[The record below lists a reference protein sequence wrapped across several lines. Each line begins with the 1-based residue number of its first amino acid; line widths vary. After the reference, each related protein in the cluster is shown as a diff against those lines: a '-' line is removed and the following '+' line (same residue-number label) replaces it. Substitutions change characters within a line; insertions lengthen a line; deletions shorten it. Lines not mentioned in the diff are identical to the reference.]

1 MILHRISRI
10 WIGIFLFVLAAG
22 LAPRPANGQATV
34 VEGLI
39 RSTNDNHPVEF
50 ALVFL
55 DEIRRSATSDFQGRF
70 SIAHVPAGTHT
81 LHVSR
86 IGFEGLTREIQV
98 AGEDTL
104 RITLFMDP
112 EVIVHDEVVVEGAR
126 SVGEAIITEQE
137 MRGEQLRE
145 HLGTTIAETLNDL
158 PGLSMRSM
166 GPAPSRPVLRG
177 LGGERLLVLENGS
190 RTGDLSQTSSDH
202 ALVIDPLSAE
212 RMEII
217 RGPAALVY
225 GSNTMAGAINVVKES
240 VLSSVPDHIHANATL
255 QAQSVSSGVASGFS
269 MAAPV
274 GSSIAIHAGGTV
286 REGNDVRTPE
296 GRLGNTDL
304 SSWNGEAGVSWVR
317 PWGYVGFNGSLYASD
332 YGIPGGFVGAHPNG
346 VSISVERKR
355 AEYRAELLRPRL
367 WLDRLEWVGSWTRYF
382 HQEFESSGALGI
394 EYGVLTWSTK
404 LTAHTGEWGF
414 FDRGALG
421 VWAEYRDYVAGG
433 FSFTPATTERTVAA
447 FAYQDFHIGK
457 SIVEAGLRFDSRVV
471 TPASE
476 FTSDI
481 GEVRQRTLGGL
492 SASLS
497 VLQELGNGWS
507 ARAIAMRSLRL
518 PGIEE
523 LLSEGPHLAAYS
535 FEVGNPDLPE
545 ENGSGAELTLL
556 MNKERVSGSAAVF
569 VNQFSGYIFP
579 RNTGEL
585 NYRIYVPIYQYTGND
600 ARLFGAEGQVM
611 IDLGQRY
618 EVESTFSWVRGHLTD
633 IDTPIPWTPPLKG
646 RVAVVLNGKRIK
658 WTASLRAAS
667 EQTRLGPFEE
677 ATDGYVVP
685 DLTAQTHF
693 VRGGVLHTLT
703 LAVDNLTNT
712 SYRDHLSRVKSV
724 MPEPGRNVRILYRLY
739 F

>member
-1 MILHRISRI
+1 MIRQ
-10 WIGIFLFVLAAG
+10 WITRSCTALMLTVLAAG
-22 LAPRPANGQATV
+22 LAPRPAAGQNTV
-34 VEGLI
+34 IEGSI

-55 DEIRRSATSDFQGRF
+55 DEIRRSAMTDVQGRF
-70 SIAHVPAGTHT
+70 LIDRVPQGMHT
-81 LHVSR
+81 IQVSR
-86 IGFEGLTREIQV
+86 IGFKMLEQEVEV
-98 AGEDTL
+98 AGQDTL
-104 RITLFMDP
+104 RITLHMSP
-112 EVIVHDEVVVEGAR
+112 ETIVHDELLVEGDR
-126 SVGEAIITEQE
+126 SVGEAIVTEHELQ
-137 MRGEQLRE
+137 GEQLRE
-145 HLGTTIAETLNDL
+145 HLGTTIAETLNDM

-166 GPAPSRPVLRG
+166 GPAPSRPVMRG

-202 ALVIDPLSAE
+202 ALVIDPISAE

-240 VLSSVPDHIHANATL
+240 ILASVPDHLHATTTL

-269 MAAPV
+269 AAAPL
-274 GSSIAIHAGGTV
+274 GRSFAIHASASA
-286 REGNDVRTPE
+286 REAGDVRTPA

-304 SSWNGEAGVSWVR
+304 TTLTGEIGVSTIR
-317 PWGYVGFNGSLYASD
+317 SWGYTGFAGSLYDSD

-346 VSISVERKR
+346 VSISVDRKHL
-355 AEYRAELLRPRL
+355 EYRAELVRPKP
-367 WLDRLEWVGSWTRYF
+367 WIDRLEWVGSWTRYF

-394 EYGVLTWSTK
+394 EYGLLTWSTK
-404 LTAHTGEWGF
+404 LTAHTGKWGV
-414 FDRGALG
+414 FDRGAIG

-433 FSFTPATTERTVAA
+433 FSFTPATTERTIAA
-447 FAYQDFHIGK
+447 FAYQDFHIGT

-471 TPASE
+471 TPERE

-481 GEVRQRTLGGL
+481 GNVRQRSFGGF

-507 ARAIAMRSLRL
+507 ARLAAMKSLRL

-535 FEVGNPDLPE
+535 FEIGNPDLPE
-545 ENGSGAELTLL
+545 ETGTGLDLSLL
-556 MNKERVSGSAAVF
+556 LNRERVSGSVAAF
-569 VNQFSGYIFP
+569 INQFDGYIFA

-585 NYRIYVPIYQYTGND
+585 NYRIYVPIYQFTGND
-600 ARLFGAEGQVM
+600 ALMFGAEGQV
-611 IDLGQRY
+611 IVDLTDRLGL
-618 EVESTFSWVRGHLTD
+618 ETSLSWVRGTLTET
-633 IDTPIPWTPPLKG
+633 DTPIPWTPPLKG
-646 RVAVVLNGKRIK
+646 RVAVVRDGERIK
-658 WTASLRAAS
+658 WTASVRGAS

-677 ATDGYVVP
+677 KTAGYIVP
-685 DLTAQTHF
+685 DFSAQTHF
-693 VRGGVLHTLT
+693 VKAGMLHTFT
-703 LAVDNLTNT
+703 LAVDNVTNT
-712 SYRDHLSRVKSV
+712 TYRDHLSRVKSV
-724 MPEPGRNVRILYRLY
+724 MPEPGRNVRLLYRLH

>member
-1 MILHRISRI
+1 MILNRISGLTTALI
-10 WIGIFLFVLAAG
+10 VVALAAG
-22 LAPRPANGQATV
+22 LAPRPVLSQATV
-34 VEGLI
+34 IEGTI

-55 DEIRRSATSDFQGRF
+55 EEIRRSATSDVQGVFR
-70 SIAHVPAGTHT
+70 IANVPEGPHT
-81 LHVSR
+81 VQISR
-86 IGFEGLTREIQV
+86 IGFENLTRVIEV
-98 AGEDTL
+98 SGEDTL
-104 RITLFMDP
+104 RITFFMDP
-112 EVIVHDEVVVEGAR
+112 EVIIHDEVIVQGDR
-126 SVGEAIITEQE
+126 SVGEAILTEHE
-137 MRGEQLRE
+137 LKGEQLRE
-145 HLGTTIAETLNDL
+145 ALGTTIAETLNDL

-166 GPAPSRPVLRG
+166 GPAPARPVLRG

-202 ALVIDPLSAE
+202 ALVVDPLAAE
-212 RMEII
+212 RMEIV
-217 RGPAALVY
+217 RGPAALIY

-255 QAQSVSSGVASGFS
+255 QAQSVSSGLASGFS

-274 GSSIAIHAGGTV
+274 GSSFAIHASGTA
-286 REGNDVRTPE
+286 REAHDVRTPD

-304 SSWNGEAGVSWVR
+304 SSWTGEAGVSWIR
-317 PWGYVGFNGSLYASD
+317 PWGYVGFNGSLYDSD

-355 AEYRAELLRPRL
+355 AEYRAELLRPKP
-367 WLDRLEWVGSWTRYF
+367 WIDRLEWVGTWTRYF

-404 LTAHTGEWGF
+404 VTAHTGQWGL
-414 FDRGALG
+414 FDKGAVG

-433 FSFTPATTERTVAA
+433 FSFTPATTERTIAA
-447 FAYQDFHIGK
+447 FTYQDFHIG
-457 SIVEAGLRFDSRVV
+457 STILEAGLRFDSRVV
-471 TPASE
+471 TPSSE

-497 VLQELGNGWS
+497 VLQDLGDGWS
-507 ARAIAMRSLRL
+507 ARAMAMRSLRL

-545 ENGSGAELTLL
+545 EIGTGAELTLL
-556 MNKERVSGSAAVF
+556 LNKERVSGTAAVF
-569 VNQFSGYIFP
+569 VNQFDGYIFP

-585 NYRIYVPIYQYTGND
+585 NFRIYVPIYQYTGND
-600 ARLFGAEGQVM
+600 ARLYGAEGSVNL
-611 IDLGQRY
+611 DLGQRF
-618 EVESTFSWVRGHLTD
+618 ELQSTASWVRGELTD
-633 IDTPIPWTPPLKG
+633 SGTPIPWTPPLKG
-646 RVAVVLNGKRIK
+646 RVALVRNGDMVK
-658 WTASLRAAS
+658 WTASLRGAS
-667 EQTRLGPFEE
+667 QQTRLGPFEE
-677 ATDGYVVP
+677 PTDGYVVP
-685 DLTAQTHF
+685 DLAAQMHF
-693 VRGGVLHTLT
+693 VRGGMLHTMT

-712 SYRDHLSRVKSV
+712 TYRDHLSRVKSV
-724 MPEPGRNVRILYRLY
+724 MPEPGRNIRLLYRLH